1 MLART
6 DPKATDKVRV
16 PRSNLVGAMHAG
28 WPRTAGLSA
37 ALHAACTHPSHGT
50 TLCTIGA

>member
-28 WPRTAGLSA
+28 
-37 ALHAACTHPSHGT
+37 
-50 TLCTIGA
+50 